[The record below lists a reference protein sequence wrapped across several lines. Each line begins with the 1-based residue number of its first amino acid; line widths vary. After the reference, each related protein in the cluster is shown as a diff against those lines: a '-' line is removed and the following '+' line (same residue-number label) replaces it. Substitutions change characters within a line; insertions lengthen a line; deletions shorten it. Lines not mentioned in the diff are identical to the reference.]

1 LCFLVVSSTNPHDAP
16 MPKTRSP
23 RAQKIDQ
30 SETAPLL
37 FVPRRV
43 FFTSGVGRHEQERVA
58 TQHAMAAAGV
68 PRVNLV
74 KISSVIA
81 PRCQI
86 ISRQQGIRLLR
97 SGSIVFAVI
106 AQGMT
111 KEPHQRVTPAIAWS
125 KPEDENETGFI
136 AEVEEQN
143 ANGLSEKAAEDR
155 VGEEALILQAAHFG
169 VKVNAERAWAGRGR
183 SRSVRLGGK
192 RVRVGSL
199 CASIVGAEAEEGE
212 EQYSTAVVL
221 AVFL

>member
-1 LCFLVVSSTNPHDAP
+1 
-16 MPKTRSP
+16 MPTKRSP
-23 RAQKIDQ
+23 RREKIDQ
-30 SETAPLL
+30 SATAPLL

-58 TQHAMAAAGV
+58 TQHAMQAAGV

-86 ISRQQGIRLLR
+86 ISRQEGIRLLR
-97 SGSIVFAVI
+97 SGAIAFAVI

-111 KEPHQRVTPAIAWS
+111 KEPHQRVTPAIAWC
-125 KPEDENETGFI
+125 KPDNEDETGFI

-155 VGEEALILQAAHFG
+155 VGEEAVILQAAHFG
-169 VKVNAERAWAGRGR
+169 VKVNAKRLWEGRGR
-183 SRSVRLGGK
+183 SRSVRIGGK
-192 RVRVGSL
+192 RCRVGSIS
-199 CASIVGAEAEEGE
+199 ASVVGAESEEGE
-212 EQYSTAVVL
+212 EEYSTAVVL
-221 AVFL
+221 AIYL